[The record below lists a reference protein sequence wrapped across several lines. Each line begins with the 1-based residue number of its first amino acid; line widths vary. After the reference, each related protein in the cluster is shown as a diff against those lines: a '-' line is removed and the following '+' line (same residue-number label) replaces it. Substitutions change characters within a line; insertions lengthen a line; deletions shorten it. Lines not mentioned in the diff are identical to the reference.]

1 MTSGGATPRR
11 RLRSALGRALVLLSL
26 LWLLL
31 AAAFAARDHV
41 AVYGL
46 PSPMRLVF
54 GDEVRVPRWEVL
66 RRLVNAI
73 RGPVRVGLQVGHLGA
88 AEQPDELAE
97 LRYST
102 GAHWDG
108 LDEVEANHAIVAAL
122 AERLRAHGFVVDV
135 LPATLPTRYR
145 ADVLLSVHVD
155 ANPNEERSGYKSA
168 HFVPARNPY
177 EPLLKLHLDR
187 AMLALTSLP
196 DDDRNVTGNMLQYY
210 AFNNRR
216 YRHAAHARTPALI
229 VELGYLSNPHDREL
243 IDEPDRLAAALEAG
257 VVSYLDAVGR
267 L

>member
-1 MTSGGATPRR
+1 MTEGRATPRK
-11 RLRSALGRALVLLSL
+11 RLRRALGRALLALSF
-26 LWLLL
+26 LWMLL
-31 AAAFAARDHV
+31 AAAFAARDYV
-41 AVYGL
+41 DANGF
-46 PSPMRLVF
+46 PTPMRVLF
-54 GDEVRVPRWEVL
+54 GDEVRVPRWKPL
-66 RRLVNAI
+66 RKLVNAV

-122 AERLRAHGFVVDV
+122 AARLRGRGFVVDV
-135 LPATLPTRYR
+135 LPATVPPRYR

-155 ANPNEERSGYKSA
+155 ASPDQRRSGYKSA
-168 HFVPARNPY
+168 HFVPARNPE

-187 AMLALTSLP
+187 AVLGLTTLA

-229 VELGYLSNPHDREL
+229 VELGYLSNRHDREL

>member
-1 MTSGGATPRR
+1 MTSGAATPRR
-11 RLRSALGRALVLLSL
+11 RLRRALGRALLLLCL

-46 PSPMRLVF
+46 PSPMRIVF
-54 GDEVRVPRWEVL
+54 GDAVRVPRWGFVRSLE
-66 RRLVNAI
+66 NAL

-88 AEQPDELAE
+88 AEQPDELAA

-102 GAHWDG
+102 GAAWDG
-108 LDEVEANHAIVAAL
+108 LDEVAANHAIVAAL
-122 AERLRAHGFVVDV
+122 SERLRARGFVVDV
-135 LPATLPTRYR
+135 LPATLPARYR
-145 ADVLLSVHVD
+145 ADLLLSVHVD
-155 ANPNEERSGYKSA
+155 ANPDEERGGYKSA
-168 HFVPARNPY
+168 HFVPARNPE

-187 AMLALTSLP
+187 AVLGLTTLA

-229 VELGYLSNPHDREL
+229 VELGYLSNRHDREL
-243 IDEPDRLAAALEAG
+243 IEDPDLLAAALETG
-257 VVSYLDAVGR
+257 IVSYLREVGR